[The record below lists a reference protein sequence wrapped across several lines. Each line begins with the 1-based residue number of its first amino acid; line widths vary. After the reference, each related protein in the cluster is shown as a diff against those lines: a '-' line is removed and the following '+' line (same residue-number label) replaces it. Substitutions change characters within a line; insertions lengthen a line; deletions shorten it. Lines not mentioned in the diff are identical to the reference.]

1 MRASSHS
8 GYAEPHS
15 IFVKQIY
22 TFMSMPL
29 RASWFKERRSVQK
42 NISGQGGITNRPKM
56 TPPAAT
62 AGTALCHDTAT
73 TARAC
78 DSIRPFCPQG
88 RMLSPM
94 ASDAM
99 RQNIRPH
106 TGRHQMINVGA
117 CRGQSAACLFC
128 SRNRLATPI
137 STTRDVCKECTT
149 RAKRAA
155 SSRRTPYI
163 IMATMMT

>member
-1 MRASSHS
+1 MPSRILYSTYKYIHLCQCRYGHHGLRS
-8 GYAEPHS
+8 GE
-15 IFVKQIY
+15 VCK
-22 TFMSMPL
+22 
-29 RASWFKERRSVQK
+29 K

-62 AGTALCHDTAT
+62 AGTALRHDTAT